1 MGVITDYF
9 LVLKMGSQLRDNW
22 YPCVPYH
29 DSGSPYTTLH
39 YCIDGEQRSQGS
51 TQQKEKTSHWVQK
64 QPQIIT
70 NHNHTACSRQWVYK
84 QNFFNTYKRLEGNH
98 FDNLGCNQLVMLADY
113 RERSMW
119 LTRNLIKALL
129 ISVYQVLCLNN
140 LNLEFEATFL
150 YNESLDYFLSSLQIC
165 PLYVIT
171 LLLMLLC
178 ACCC

>member
-29 DSGSPYTTLH
+29 DSGSPSTTLH
-39 YCIDGEQRSQGS
+39 YYIDGKQRSQGS

-98 FDNLGCNQLVMLADY
+98 FDNLGYVQLTFNVSLLTQ
-113 RERSMW
+113 RSRW
-119 LTRNLIKALL
+119 LNRNLIKALL
-129 ISVYQVLCLNN
+129 ITVYQV
-140 LNLEFEATFL
+140 
-150 YNESLDYFLSSLQIC
+150 
-165 PLYVIT
+165 
-171 LLLMLLC
+171 C
-178 ACCC
+178 A